1 MKRTTR
7 INLKGNWNKNC
18 KHLQIKKGKK
28 VKKSKLEVP
37 LGTVI
42 EGTASDKSEDQFIDL
57 EKNKIQLEKDKLELE
72 KEKLES
78 SERQQREER
87 RHQYDMMKMI
97 MDDMGNRSVQQP
109 APGPSSSSM
118 TMYPGTQ
125 QSRSMDQWSTDVDSS
140 FNDIESLTYYTM

>member
-1 MKRTTR
+1 MPSELLWRT
-7 INLKGNWNKNC
+7 L
-18 KHLQIKKGKK
+18 
-28 VKKSKLEVP
+28 
-37 LGTVI
+37 
-42 EGTASDKSEDQFIDL
+42 ASDQSEDQFIDL

-78 SERQQREER
+78 SERQKREER

-97 MDDMGNRSVQQP
+97 MDAMGNRSVQQP

-118 TMYPGTQ
+118 TMHPGTQ

-140 FNDIESLTYYTM
+140 FNDSGSRTYYTM